1 MIRAAICDDEVQA
14 VKMLREKIHTY
25 SDDYETVEFFS
36 GNSLRSE
43 MLNGTAFDV
52 VFLDVNLPDGNGI
65 ALARHIKAFAGN
77 SLVVF
82 VSSQDDAV
90 YESFSAAPFRFLR
103 KSRLDKELPDILRDI
118 RMELSRKSKQSILLS
133 YRQATI
139 SVDPYKV
146 LYIES
151 QQKMQIIHFQDR
163 TIRVNYRLKE
173 LEPHNSFLVNYR
185 FISSIKGSE
194 LFLDNGEVLPISKHR
209 LAELKDAFLV
219 LISE

>member
-163 TIRVNYRLKE
+163 IIRVNYRLK
-173 LEPHNSFLVNYR
+173 
-185 FISSIKGSE
+185 
-194 LFLDNGEVLPISKHR
+194 
-209 LAELKDAFLV
+209 
-219 LISE
+219 